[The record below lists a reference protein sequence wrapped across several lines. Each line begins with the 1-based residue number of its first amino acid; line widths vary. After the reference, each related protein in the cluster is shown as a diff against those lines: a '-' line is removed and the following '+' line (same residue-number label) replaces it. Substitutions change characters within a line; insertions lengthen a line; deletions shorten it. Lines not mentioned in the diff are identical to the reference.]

1 MPSTYVFNLSFGIWT
16 DDRAIYDQAVNYYK
30 NGEGNGTVMHYIQND
45 EGQVQESGRDQ
56 GHTQGGIA
64 ALAEAAQIGWNQR
77 AAAPNG
83 GDMYSYPDNSYR
95 LLKGIEYTAKY
106 NLGYDVPYTPIPGV
120 GYTLEDMGKGY
131 SWIPGLVISSDRAG
145 RFQPHLPAD
154 I

>member
-1 MPSTYVFNLSFGIWT
+1 MGQRELGCRRRSLSNLSLGIWT

-83 GDMYSYPDNSYR
+83 GDMYSYPDNSNR

-120 GYTLEDMGKGY
+120 GYTLEDMGKA
-131 SWIPGLVISSDRAG
+131 IPGYPVWLFR
-145 RFQPHLPAD
+145 R
-154 I
+154 